1 MNEIGGVNSVL
12 AQIRAMRGQIDGVG
26 GQTTNAATALGMGA
40 SGGGVGGLSPNSFT
54 SALGKAVDQV
64 SKSQGQASTLAEA
77 FERGD
82 RSTSVAQVMLSMQ
95 KAQVE
100 FKALAEVR
108 NRLVQAYQDIQNMPL

>member
-1 MNEIGGVNSVL
+1 MNPVGGVSDVL
-12 AQIRAMRGQIDGVG
+12 AQIRAIR
-26 GQTTNAATALGMGA
+26 GQTTNWVPE
-40 SGGGVGGLSPNSFT
+40 SGISGLTPNSKPESGISGLTPNSFT
-54 SALGKAVDQV
+54 SALTKAVNTV
-64 SKSQGQASTLAEA
+64 SQTQDKANGLADA

-82 RSTSVAQVMLSMQ
+82 RNTSIAQVMLSMQ